1 MQTSNA
7 YPELTE
13 IKIDG
18 AQINEPETNGAERLS
33 SARPRNE
40 LAECLAP
47 YQHRRIIANR
57 DSGRHIEAEI
67 AEGLD
72 LADLY
77 RLVLDLQE
85 GSLVGGE

>member
-18 AQINEPETNGAERLS
+18 AQINEPKINGA
-33 SARPRNE
+33 ARSVQLGRGNE

-47 YQHRRIIANR
+47 YQHRRLIANR
-57 DSGRHIEAEI
+57 DAGRHIEAEI

-85 GSLVGGE
+85 GCLVGGE

>member
-1 MQTSNA
+1 MGPKSTSLK
-7 YPELTE
+7 LTVRRASVQL
-13 IKIDG
+13 G
-18 AQINEPETNGAERLS
+18 RG
-33 SARPRNE
+33 NE

-47 YQHRRIIANR
+47 YQHCRIIANR
-57 DSGRHIEAEI
+57 DAGRHIEAEI

-85 GSLVGGE
+85 GCLVGGE

>member
-1 MQTSNA
+1 MTGPKSTS
-7 YPELTE
+7 PKLTVRRASVQL
-13 IKIDG
+13 G
-18 AQINEPETNGAERLS
+18 RG
-33 SARPRNE
+33 NE

-57 DSGRHIEAEI
+57 DAWQHIEAEI

-85 GSLVGGE
+85 ECLVGGE

>member
-1 MQTSNA
+1 MTGPKSTS
-7 YPELTE
+7 PKLTVRRASVQL
-13 IKIDG
+13 G
-18 AQINEPETNGAERLS
+18 RG
-33 SARPRNE
+33 NE

-57 DSGRHIEAEI
+57 DAGRHIEAEI

-85 GSLVGGE
+85 GCLVGGD